1 MQVKR
6 KLAKMVWSGSLAPGT
21 LALAPRFVNND
32 YVTAEI
38 TYRLHVSHEVLTSHG
53 LLCVVCLYELHHE
66 NPGYCWVGTTLEQHH
81 SSATWVCVLAMLWLC
96 YGCCYGCCINQER
109 GSIMA
114 AVPARREEM
123 CLHFLRLLPSSSSLL
138 ACPLST
144 LGSANSVN
152 KKIIS
157 AVRRISNTK
166 GIISRMNSNTLTNQQ
181 IWLEI

>member
-1 MQVKR
+1 MR
-6 KLAKMVWSGSLAPGT
+6 VWRYLLG
-21 LALAPRFVNND
+21 
-32 YVTAEI
+32 
-38 TYRLHVSHEVLTSHG
+38 HG
-53 LLCVVCLYELHHE
+53 LLCEVRLYELHHE
-66 NPGYCWVGTTLEQHH
+66 GPGCCCIGATLERPHDYVI
-81 SSATWVCVLAMLWLC
+81 WGYVMAMLWLC
-96 YGCCYGCCINQER
+96 YVYRYGCCINQER

-157 AVRRISNTK
+157 AVRRISNTT

>member
-1 MQVKR
+1 MSFTMKA
-6 KLAKMVWSGSLAPGT
+6 LAAAALGLHWSGLM
-21 LALAPRFVNND
+21 
-32 YVTAEI
+32 I
-38 TYRLHVSHEVLTSHG
+38 M
-53 LLCVVCLYELHHE
+53 LYE
-66 NPGYCWVGTTLEQHH
+66 V
-81 SSATWVCVLAMLWLC
+81 MLWLV
-96 YGCCYGCCINQER
+96 YRYGCCINQER

-181 IWLEI
+181 I